1 MCPGSERGPA
11 CMWNTSP
18 PASTVKIFPG
28 ILLSGR
34 LMTGSGM
41 KGCHDP
47 HSGPVR
53 LPSRLVFYLGN
64 YTGGAFSARWNGNA
78 IIVEET
84 RGGNFNGTPRI
95 ISPGP
100 EHWAQFWKEIDDT
113 GVWAWDEVYTNPH
126 GCCGVT
132 YWQLVLET
140 GTRSV
145 SCSGED
151 RFPGGESPEL
161 TPGFRAL
168 VCAIKTLCG
177 NAT

>member
-84 RGGNFNGTPRI
+84 RGEILTELHESFH
-95 ISPGP
+95 PGRN
-100 EHWAQFWKEIDDT
+100 T
-113 GVWAWDEVYTNPH
+113 GRNSGRRLTIQ
-126 GCCGVT
+126 GSGR
-132 YWQLVLET
+132 
-140 GTRSV
+140 GTRSIQIRTGV
-145 SCSGED
+145 AGLPTGSWYLRQEPD
-151 RFPGGESPEL
+151 LFPVLG
-161 TPGFRAL
+161 
-168 VCAIKTLCG
+168 KTGSQAG
-177 NAT
+177 NRRS